1 MKLSLE
7 ERRARRV
14 AKAIRLA
21 YASLRSHLPYTFSG
35 EQIRGETYAFHKKS
49 VAEYATLIHLLSQL
63 Y

>member
-1 MKLSLE
+1 MKLSPE

-35 EQIRGETYAFHKKS
+35 EMIRGENDAFHKQC
-49 VAEYATLIHLLSQL
+49 VGEYAALIRLLSQL

>member
-35 EQIRGETYAFHKKS
+35 EMIRDEDYAFHKKCTR
-49 VAEYATLIHLLSQL
+49 EYAELIRLLTLLF
-63 Y
+63 